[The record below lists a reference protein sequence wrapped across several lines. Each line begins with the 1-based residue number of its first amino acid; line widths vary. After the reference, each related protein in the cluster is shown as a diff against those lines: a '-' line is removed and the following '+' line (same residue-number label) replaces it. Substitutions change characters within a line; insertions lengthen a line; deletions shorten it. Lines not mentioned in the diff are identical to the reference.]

1 MKSRMLV
8 GCIVVAGL
16 AISAVTQD
24 SSGPQYDAAAKIRSE
39 PPVWTGEFKLEQQ
52 APINPRDLMKAYRE
66 GMEQVFE
73 KTCHDLE
80 QITQAVHQGT
90 VSREQ
95 AEYASIQRYQLGLMT
110 FELLQTLYESA
121 DQEISRAAQPHDSPG
136 LLTAGD
142 AQLVPP
148 PSSSAGVTPTI
159 AQYLELN
166 PAQIAAIQE
175 LIEEDRHQK
184 QPLIEK
190 LADSRRK
197 MSAVMSN
204 GIVDE
209 KKIELLA
216 AEQAEI
222 LEQEIISNAQFETKL
237 YRTLTSEQKRKLDQ
251 LRKSGAEGGS
261 KDVAPSP

>member
-8 GCIVVAGL
+8 GFIVVACL
-16 AISAVTQD
+16 AIFAVAQD

-52 APINPRDLMKAYRE
+52 APINPRDLMQAYRQ

-80 QITQAVHQGT
+80 QIAEAARQGT

-121 DQEISRAAQPHDSPG
+121 DQEISRAAPPRDSPG

-142 AQLVPP
+142 ALLVSP
-148 PSSSAGVTPTI
+148 PSSSTNVSPAITQNL
-159 AQYLELN
+159 ALN
-166 PAQIAAIQE
+166 PAQIAAIQAF
-175 LIEEDRHQK
+175 IEEDRQRK
-184 QPLIEK
+184 LPLIEK
-190 LADSRRK
+190 LADNRRK

-204 GIVDE
+204 GSVDE
-209 KKIELLA
+209 KKIEILA
-216 AEQAEI
+216 AEQAQI
-222 LEQEIISNAQFETKL
+222 LKQIIISDAQFETKV
-237 YRTLTSEQKRKLDQ
+237 YQTLTDEQRRKLDE
-251 LRKSGAEGGS
+251 LRKSGTEGGLE
-261 KDVAPSP
+261 DAAPSS